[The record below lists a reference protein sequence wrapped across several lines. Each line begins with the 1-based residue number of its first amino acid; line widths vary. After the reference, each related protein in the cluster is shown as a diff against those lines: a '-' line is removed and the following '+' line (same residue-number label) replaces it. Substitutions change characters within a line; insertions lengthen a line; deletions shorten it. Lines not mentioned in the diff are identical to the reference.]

1 MNIEELRE
9 YCLSFP
15 HTTEGLPFDET
26 TLVFKVANKIFCMSD
41 LETFEL
47 INVKCDPEEAV
58 MLREQYAA
66 IIPGY
71 HTSKKHWNSLIMD
84 GSLPDHLIKKWVK
97 DSYDLVIKGLP
108 KKIQKE
114 LFDIGV

>member
-15 HTTEGLPFDET
+15 HTSEGLPFDET
-26 TLVFKVANKIFCMSD
+26 TLVFKVANKMFCLTD

-58 MLREQYAA
+58 LLREEYEAV
-66 IIPGY
+66 IPGY
-71 HTSKKHWNSLIMD
+71 HSNKKHWNSLVMD
-84 GSLPDHLIKKWVK
+84 GSLPDHLILKWVK
-97 DSYDLVIKGLP
+97 DSYDLVVKGMP
-108 KKIQKE
+108 KKEQRT
-114 LFDIGV
+114 LGFDV